1 MHIPGDTRPVFFI
14 PRLPRL
20 RRLAGLALLGLAL
33 ALSFLAYLS
42 PDMQLQ
48 WETLAALCGF

>member
-1 MHIPGDTRPVFFI
+1 MSTLDEARLVFP
-14 PRLPRL
+14 PRSSRVWRL
-20 RRLAGLALLGLAL
+20 TGLALLGLVL